1 FPPPPSPTRPPPF
14 PMGRSPCC
22 DEHGLKKGP
31 WTPEEDQKL
40 VDFIQ
45 KHGHGSW
52 RALPKLAGRTDN
64 EIKNFWNTHL
74 KKRLIQMG
82 IDPMTHRPRTD
93 FFATLPQLLALANLH
108 ELVDHRPWDDHA
120 ARLQTEATTQ
130 AVKLQCLQYLLQTA
144 AAVTATSAATNNLSG
159 VAATSESEPLSL
171 WSTPQLLSSQSQVG
185 NEITDEFGIP
195 CSSMLEQLV
204 NSDEAHDLGYNRGDH
219 FGQGENGTIRTPLLS
234 QCSLPPLTDVS
245 SLNPGDACSTFASPD
260 QLFFDEPFIIEFP

>member
-1 FPPPPSPTRPPPF
+1 
-14 PMGRSPCC
+14 MMQ
-22 DEHGLKKGP
+22 GLEKK
-31 WTPEEDQKL
+31 
-40 VDFIQ
+40 V
-45 KHGHGSW
+45 
-52 RALPKLAGRTDN
+52 
-64 EIKNFWNTHL
+64 
-74 KKRLIQMG
+74 G
-82 IDPMTHRPRTD
+82 IDNKAEEKKKEAKDRLLRHP
-93 FFATLPQLLALANLH
+93 PQLLALANLH

-204 NSDEAHDLGYNRGDH
+204 NNDEAHDL
-219 FGQGENGTIRTPLLS
+219 
-234 QCSLPPLTDVS
+234 DVS

>member
-1 FPPPPSPTRPPPF
+1 MFACMGSFYDPT
-14 PMGRSPCC
+14 S
-22 DEHGLKKGP
+22 
-31 WTPEEDQKL
+31 Q
-40 VDFIQ
+40 
-45 KHGHGSW
+45 
-52 RALPKLAGRTDN
+52 
-64 EIKNFWNTHL
+64 NTWSIHNDD
-74 KKRLIQMG
+74 RLLRH
-82 IDPMTHRPRTD
+82 P
-93 FFATLPQLLALANLH
+93 PQLLALANLH
-108 ELVDHRPWDDHA
+108 ELVEHRPWDDHA
-120 ARLQTEATTQ
+120 ARLHTEATTQ

-171 WSTPQLLSSQSQVG
+171 WSSPQLISSQSQVG

-204 NSDEAHDLGYNRGDH
+204 NNDEAHDLGYNRGDH